1 MDDDTRP
8 ARRRSR
14 DELRE
19 LVLAAALDLIR
30 TEGLGVEPT
39 TVTYQRVFDHLEKR
53 NGVRVTRASVHERIW
68 DSQEHFQHDVLLRAS
83 LSESGIPATTDIAIE
98 TYERTVGLDSVAR
111 MTEMTRSAAPAN
123 LAVSESDDLFYSWV
137 GMTMSMARDPRLPAS
152 TRREFAEATSTL
164 YAGFKAQTVELLRSI
179 GSAIGMRPRRD
190 LFPPGVDGFE
200 VIAQLGIALSEGISV
215 RTRFDKGEL
224 PDVELMTGPDGE
236 MQSWTAF
243 AAGYWAL
250 LNTFLEV
257 DPDARRDTTEEP

>member
-8 ARRRSR
+8 TKRRSR
-14 DELRE
+14 EELRD
-19 LVLAAALDLIR
+19 LVLGAALDLIR
-30 TEGLGVEPT
+30 AEGLGVEPT
-39 TVTYQRVFDHLEKR
+39 TVTYQRVFDHLEER
-53 NGVRVTRASVHERIW
+53 EGVRVTRASVHERIW

-83 LSESGIPATTDIAIE
+83 LSESGIPATTDVAIE

-111 MTEMTRSAAPAN
+111 MMEMTRSAAPAN
-123 LAVSESDDLFYSWV
+123 LA
-137 GMTMSMARDPRLPAS
+137 
-152 TRREFAEATSTL
+152 
-164 YAGFKAQTVELLRSI
+164 LLRSI

-190 LFPPGVDGFE
+190 LFPAGVDGFE

-224 PDVELMTGPDGE
+224 PDVELRTGPDGE
-236 MQSWTAF
+236 LQSWTAF

-257 DPDARRDTTEEP
+257 DPDAHRDSTSAP